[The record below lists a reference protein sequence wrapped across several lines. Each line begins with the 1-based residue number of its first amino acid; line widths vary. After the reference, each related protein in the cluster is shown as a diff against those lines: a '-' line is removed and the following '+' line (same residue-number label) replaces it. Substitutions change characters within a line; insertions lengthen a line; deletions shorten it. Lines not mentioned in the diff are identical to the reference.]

1 MGMDT
6 RLHTRDLVELNE
18 GFLALVAQGQ
28 DAELPSSV
36 LPRLRAL
43 DGTPRRRLAGVS
55 FALFGFGFDD
65 AATWARLLDPGV
77 RDLEPGYA
85 QCEAA
90 VERFSLA
97 ALTTLRGLARTV
109 PESVSAW
116 IGLPFEV
123 RSSLANLEF
132 GLLPPVSVLAAP
144 RLRGRL
150 PTHQFLWDGMIEA
163 ALRNDQRRLALLAGH
178 GKQWTIR
185 RSLGILPATGKGRR
199 HR

>member
-1 MGMDT
+1 MGMDS
-6 RLHTRDLVELNE
+6 RSYTRDLVELNE

-28 DAELPSSV
+28 DAALPGPV
-36 LPRLRAL
+36 LSRLRAL
-43 DGTPRRRLAGVS
+43 DGAARRRLSAVS

-65 AATWARLLDPGV
+65 SAAWARLLAPGV
-77 RDLEPGYA
+77 RDLDAGYA
-85 QCEAA
+85 QCEVA

-97 ALTTLRGLARTV
+97 ALMALRGLARTM

-116 IGLPFEV
+116 IGLPVQV
-123 RSSLANLEF
+123 RTGLVNLEF
-132 GLLPPVSVLAAP
+132 GLLPDVAVLAAP

-150 PTHQFLWDGMIEA
+150 PAQELLWSGMIDA
-163 ALRNDQRRLALLAGH
+163 ALRNDERRLALLAGY

-185 RSLGILPATGKGRR
+185 RSLGIHAAAGKPRR